1 LIACTF
7 GGLKFGSP
15 LLYGKLESRGQE
27 GVGSGSPLP
36 RSPSKLRHNVSC
48 DGGEGSESRQLLA
61 SYNDEDIYLFNSS
74 HSDGAQYIKRYKG
87 HRNNATVK
95 GVNFYGP
102 TSEFVVSGSDCGHI
116 FLWDKSSCQIVQFMD
131 GDKGGV
137 VNCLEPHPH
146 LPVLATSGLDYDV
159 KVWLPTSK
167 EPTELDGLKEVIK
180 KNKRER
186 DEDSLHHADLFD
198 NHMLWF
204 LMHHLRQRGHR
215 RRRRDQATGDNESD
229 DSPSTSDSSDDD
241 EEGPDRVQCIPS

>member
-1 LIACTF
+1 EARKWVVLQA
-7 GGLKFGSP
+7 P
-15 LLYGKLESRGQE
+15 
-27 GVGSGSPLP
+27 PP
-36 RSPSKLRHNVSC
+36 RSYFRSPGEKYWFSVNVFLSPC
-48 DGGEGSESRQLLA
+48 CCFRPELLA

-74 HSDGAQYIKRYKG
+74 HTDGAEYIKKYKG

-102 TSEFVVSGSDCGHI
+102 KSEFVVSGSDCGHI
-116 FLWDKSSCQIVQFMD
+116 FLWEKSSCQIVQFMD

-159 KVWLPTSK
+159 KIWIPTAK
-167 EPTELDGLKEVIK
+167 DPTGLDGLKEVIK

-215 RRRRDQATGDNESD
+215 RVSITTIILPPMYKN
-229 DSPSTSDSSDDD
+229 
-241 EEGPDRVQCIPS
+241 IPTIILPPMYRNITTIILPP